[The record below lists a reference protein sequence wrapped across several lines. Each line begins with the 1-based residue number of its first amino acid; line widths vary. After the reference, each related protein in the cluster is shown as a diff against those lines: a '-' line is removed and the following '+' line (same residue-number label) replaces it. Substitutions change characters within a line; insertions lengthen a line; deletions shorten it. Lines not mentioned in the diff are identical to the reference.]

1 MTSTRRSA
9 AGRVR
14 RGWWRDDRGS
24 TTVEAAGYTILMLLA
39 LTVLVQA
46 AVWGM
51 ADLAARQAAE
61 QGLQAA
67 RVAGG
72 TEQAG
77 HDDAQAML
85 AEINPHGLTDVEIT
99 VQRGPEITTVTVT
112 GTALQVIP
120 VVDIPVQVQA
130 QAPTEPEP

>member
-1 MTSTRRSA
+1 MASGSVKR
-9 AGRVR
+9 R
-14 RGWWRDDRGS
+14 RGRRWRGDRGS

-61 QGLQAA
+61 QGLQTA

-72 TEQAG
+72 TAQAG
-77 HDDAQAML
+77 GDTAEAML
-85 AEINPHGLTDVEIT
+85 EEINPNGITDVDVSVE
-99 VQRGPEITTVTVT
+99 RGPETTTVTIT
-112 GTALQVIP
+112 GTVLKVIP

-130 QAPTEPEP
+130 EAPTEPEP